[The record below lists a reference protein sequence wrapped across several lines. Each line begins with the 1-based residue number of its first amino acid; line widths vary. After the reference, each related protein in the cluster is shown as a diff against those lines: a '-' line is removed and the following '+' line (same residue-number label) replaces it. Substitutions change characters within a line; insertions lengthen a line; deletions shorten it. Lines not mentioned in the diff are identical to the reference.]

1 VVLLAVYAL
10 GLVVFP
16 VKLALISDEAQYV
29 RQAMAYAQGQ
39 TRVAI
44 RDVKSGTS
52 SEVLPSPYPPG
63 TALLEVPFVRLG
75 GWRAAPWASM
85 VSLGAMLWLTATHL
99 RRSGYSTWYAA
110 LNLLYL
116 PAAVLGRSAMSD
128 IPSGAIIALSW
139 WFFAR
144 EPRSSWNWMLAG
156 FFAGA
161 SALFRDANLI
171 FFIPFFIGTV
181 ARREAWQFLL
191 ASGLVGAALRPIAA
205 QMLQGRIL
213 GLHALYYPFSTTGLA
228 ARLEL
233 YVLALAGLCPAG
245 LVAVLGYRGCRWP
258 ELVGTVSLAL
268 LFFGLY
274 GYSGQNSGLV
284 QALVVGPRYFIP
296 LMPLVAVAVAWWAE
310 KLPLGGQTKRLL
322 EAGVLGGALLVA
334 GVVHPALWIWGKRQE
349 SIVEAIYRDTSSQAV
364 IVTELAAT
372 AKYLNGLYGDRTVI
386 GRDQLSPDELVR
398 IRERQPVQLLFLDR
412 SEAPFWKAMAA
423 ANEAFVTAIAE
434 RCELLLTTRKSLES
448 GERLRIWDVQRC
460 ER

>member
-1 VVLLAVYAL
+1 VVYAL
-10 GLVVFP
+10 GLVLFP
-16 VKLALISDEAQYV
+16 QRLALISDEAQYL
-29 RQAMAYAQGQ
+29 RQAMVYAEGE
-39 TRVAI
+39 TRVGI
-44 RDVKSGTS
+44 RDPKSGMIS
-52 SEVLPSPYPPG
+52 KVLPSPYPPG
-63 TALLEVPFVRLG
+63 TALLEAPFVRLG
-75 GWRAAPWASM
+75 GWRAAPWAST

-128 IPSGAIIALSW
+128 VPSGAVIALSW

-144 EPRSSWNWMLAG
+144 DPLSSWNWVLAG

-161 SALFRDANLI
+161 SVIFRDANLI

-181 ARREAWQFLL
+181 SRHEAWPVLL
-191 ASGLVGAALRPIAA
+191 ASGLLGAALRPLAA
-205 QMLQGRIL
+205 QMLQGQIL
-213 GLHALYYPFSTTGLA
+213 GLHALYYPFTTTGLA
-228 ARLEL
+228 TRLVL
-233 YVLALAGLCPAG
+233 YVLALLVLCPAG
-245 LVAVLGYRGCRWP
+245 LVTVLEYRGCRWQ
-258 ELVGTVSLAL
+258 ELLGTVLLAL
-268 LFFGLY
+268 AFFGLY
-274 GYSGQNSGLV
+274 GYSGQNSGFV
-284 QALVVGPRYFIP
+284 QAVVVGPRYFIP
-296 LMPLVAVAVAWWAE
+296 LMPLMAVATAWWVE
-310 KLPLGGQTKRLL
+310 KLRFSGRSKRLL
-322 EAGVLGGALLVA
+322 EAGVLGAALLVA
-334 GVVHPALWIWGKRQE
+334 AMVHPALWIWGKRQE
-349 SIVEAIYRDTSSQAV
+349 PIVEAIYRDTSSQSV

-423 ANEAFVTAIAE
+423 ANEAFVTAVAE